1 MGVCRLANYKYFYCL
16 NDSSTY
22 SAGRGSLKF
31 QLFPYQV
38 RRLSGLPRIRVLV
51 CALWSFGEPRAVHTQ
66 PCLRRFMLGPAA
78 VLHADTGGGGQNTT
92 WPLLPLSLC
101 ACGSLPLGRPEGLT
115 CGLLAMRPT
124 PLLHFAE
131 TFPFGKYF
139 FLWML
144 KHIPLWERVVRLSSV
159 QWHSE
164 DVLEKMLMC
173 LKII

>member
-22 SAGRGSLKF
+22 AAGGGSLKF

-66 PCLRRFMLGPAA
+66 PCLLRFVLGPAA

-92 WPLLPLSLC
+92 IAAPLALRLWLAPIGETRGFNLWPSGHETHTFAAFCWNLSFWKVLLSLS
-101 ACGSLPLGRPEGLT
+101 AKMYTALG
-115 CGLLAMRPT
+115 
-124 PLLHFAE
+124 
-131 TFPFGKYF
+131 
-139 FLWML
+139 
-144 KHIPLWERVVRLSSV
+144 VRGQVEFSSV
-159 QWHSE
+159 TQWRCFRE
-164 DVLEKMLMC
+164 NADVS
-173 LKII
+173 